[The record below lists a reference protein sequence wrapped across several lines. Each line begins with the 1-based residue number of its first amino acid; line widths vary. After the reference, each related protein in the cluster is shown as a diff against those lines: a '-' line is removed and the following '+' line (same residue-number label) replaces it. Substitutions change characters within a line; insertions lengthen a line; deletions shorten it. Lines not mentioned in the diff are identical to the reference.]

1 VVGFSVIPQLPADA
15 GKLRGSLVWRTCV
28 REVALVEQ
36 RASIPPGVHALHDE
50 AAYAHLLEV
59 ICGLESPMVG
69 ETEVMHQFKL
79 FAAAV
84 PDDQATFKE
93 LCQLLLAD
101 ARQVRAGHLLDL
113 GSRSYGS
120 IVRRLVRDCR
130 RVAIAGTGMLA
141 KEIIPFVAG
150 THLVD
155 VWGRRAAFDCVS
167 PVSYR
172 RISDTLTAN
181 EPTALVI
188 AAPVDAATIRGLAA
202 RYADVQ
208 VLIDLRA
215 EGAQDPPPPVAP
227 IVSLADVFS
236 SVADTTRGVEA
247 RVAKARE
254 DISRRAR
261 LFATR
266 AKLNP
271 SGWHDLCA

>member
-1 VVGFSVIPQLPADA
+1 MGFSLIPQLPADA

-28 REVALVEQ
+28 REVAFVE
-36 RASIPPGVHALHDE
+36 PGAPVPAGVQALHDE

-59 ICGLESPMVG
+59 ICGLQSPMVG
-69 ETEVMHQFKL
+69 ETEVMHQFKM

-84 PDDQATFKE
+84 PDDQAMFKE
-93 LCQLLLAD
+93 LCQMLLAD
-101 ARQVRAGHLLDL
+101 ARQVRASHLLDL

-120 IVRRLVRDCR
+120 IVRRLVRECR

-141 KEIIPFVAG
+141 KEIIPFVAD
-150 THLVD
+150 THVVD
-155 VWGRRAAFDCVS
+155 VWGRREAFDCVS
-167 PVSYR
+167 PVAYR
-172 RISDTLTAN
+172 RFGDKLSAN
-181 EPTALVI
+181 ESTAIVI
-188 AAPVDAATIRGLAA
+188 AAPVDTATIRSLAA
-202 RYADVQ
+202 RYCDVK

-236 SVADTTRGVEA
+236 AVADTTRSVEA
-247 RVAKARE
+247 RVAKARQE
-254 DISRRAR
+254 IGRRAR
-261 LFATR
+261 LFAAR